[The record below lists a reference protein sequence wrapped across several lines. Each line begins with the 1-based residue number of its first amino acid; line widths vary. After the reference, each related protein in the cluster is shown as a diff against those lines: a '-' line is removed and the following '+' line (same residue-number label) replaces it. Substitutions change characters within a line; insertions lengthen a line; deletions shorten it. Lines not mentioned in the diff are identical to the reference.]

1 MTYAT
6 ATRQLASLLLVTLPF
21 TTSLQAQ
28 VQDVYLSEIR
38 ADASETWIEVHN
50 RGTVAAD
57 ISQWSLHCATTTQ
70 GMPNNYWWPFPA
82 GTTLAPD
89 AFLRVHWF
97 TPEPAVP
104 VAGNLYTGTSP
115 YGFLFGLGGETLSG
129 DEGAAALFASQS
141 NTQMNS
147 SLSVR
152 DWVSWG
158 THGFQRESLAISAG
172 LWQVDRSMQ
181 AIQAGASIARDPDAI
196 GVTVHPDESWFLD
209 YTPTPLMPNVTGAVV
224 QSYGT
229 ACALPGNHLLGVPE
243 LRATS
248 LPLLGNSQFGLMID
262 RTTGIYGEF
271 VLVGFSSSSAPPGL
285 PSILPQYSGTA
296 CQESIDTTQLIAT
309 WLVPAMIIGTPVSL
323 PLDGLPPQVIGVEL
337 HAQALVIE
345 LLPTANPPYQGL
357 TNALRVVVG
366 Q

>member
-1 MTYAT
+1 MTST
-6 ATRQLASLLLVTLPF
+6 TETRQLATLLLATLSC
-21 TTSLQAQ
+21 TATVHAQ
-28 VQDVYLSEIR
+28 VQDVYLSEVR

-50 RGTVAAD
+50 RGTSIAD

-70 GMPNNYWWPFPA
+70 GMPNNYWWPFPTA
-82 GTTLAPD
+82 TTLAPG

-97 TPEPAVP
+97 TAEPQVP
-104 VAGNLYTGTSP
+104 VTGNLYTGTSP
-115 YGFLFGLGGETLSG
+115 WGFLFGLGGEALSG

-141 NTQMNS
+141 NTQINS
-147 SLSVR
+147 SLTVR

-158 THGFQRESLAISAG
+158 SYGFQRENLAISAG
-172 LWQVDRSMQ
+172 LWQTGRTVQ
-181 AIQAGASIARDPDAI
+181 PIQPGTSIARDPDAI
-196 GVTVHPDESWFLD
+196 GVTAHADESWFLD
-209 YTPTPLMPNVTGAVV
+209 YTPTPLMSNVTGAVV

-229 ACALPGNHLLGVPE
+229 ACTLPGNHLLGVPE

-248 LPLLGNSQFGLMID
+248 LPLYGNSQFGLIVD
-262 RTTGIYGEF
+262 RTTGIFGEF
-271 VLVGFSSSSAPPGL
+271 VLIAFSGGSAPSGL
-285 PSILPQYSGTA
+285 PSILPVYSGAA
-296 CQESIDTTQLIAT
+296 CHESIDTTQIIST
-309 WLVPAMIIGTPVSL
+309 WLVPAMIIGTHFSL
-323 PLDGLPPQVIGVEL
+323 PLDNYPPQIIGVEL